1 MSLIYPN
8 TKQDEKKS
16 TDAEFMKYAKIEMV
30 KAPQTV
36 LLLGSGGRECAMAA
50 AIAESKLLRKLYIAP
65 GNAGPLL
72 MVPMSL
78 SSIPPS
84 MRR

>member
-36 LLLGSGGRECAMAA
+36 LLLGSGGRECACH
-50 AIAESKLLRKLYIAP
+50 S
-65 GNAGPLL
+65 
-72 MVPMSL
+72 
-78 SSIPPS
+78 
-84 MRR
+84 